1 MPLHDLLFW
10 DGGSGISSG
19 GGECPGLGTNLF
31 SSEPAL
37 CKILD
42 FDVLNTEIGKYS
54 AYCVKQF
61 A

>member
-1 MPLHDLLFW
+1 MIYSFETAAVGFQMKGDPL
-10 DGGSGISSG
+10 
-19 GGECPGLGTNLF
+19 GLGTNLF

-54 AYCVKQF
+54 AYYVKQF

>member
-1 MPLHDLLFW
+1 MIYSFGTAAVGFQMKGEPL
-10 DGGSGISSG
+10 
-19 GGECPGLGTNLF
+19 GLGTNLF

-54 AYCVKQF
+54 AYYVKQF